1 MGRLLAAALALLVLL
16 PGLAGAQEPAFAPD
30 GVVMQAD
37 SLRYDQDTGIVTAS
51 GNVEMAHGGRILQA
65 DAVSYNEQAD
75 LVSAS
80 GNVVL
85 LEPTGEV
92 LFAEYAELTGDL
104 REGAISGIRVLL
116 EQNARFAANG
126 ARRIEGRITDM
137 AKAIYSSCDLCEDD
151 PTAAPLWQIKAARVV
166 HDQALHDIIYYNA
179 LFEVYGYPVLWTPY
193 MRTPDPTV
201 ERRSGFLTPS
211 YGSSSIL
218 GLTLQVPYY
227 WNIAPNKDATIT
239 PFITEDE
246 GVVMIGQYRER
257 TETGIYN
264 LNGSITYSDPLEAN
278 GEETGENKWRGFV
291 KADGIWH
298 PDQTWQYGFDIYRAS
313 DDNYLTR
320 YDFDNADTLTSQVFV
335 EGFHDRS
342 YASAFA
348 YSFQGLRSDDQP
360 GDTPL
365 VAPLM
370 DYQLVSDPNEHGGFI
385 TIDANAMSLTRSDST
400 DSRRLTL
407 KGAFEQPWVTDG
419 GHVLILRSS
428 LRSDSYQVIDVPIS
442 GQQPYSGYVGRVIPQ
457 ASAEWRYPLVRQ
469 SGTMQQLVEPIV
481 MTVISP
487 NGGNDDRIPNEDS
500 QEFEFDEVN
509 LFNANRFPGYDRVEG
524 GLRVNYGLRTGVFG
538 FGGGRSELMVGQVWH
553 AHTDDT
559 FGPETGLDGH
569 FSDYVGRFLVAPTSY
584 FDVAARFRVDREDF
598 TIRRNEL
605 TFGIGPEAW
614 RFETSYVQLKDP
626 SPDVVD
632 TTGEREQIAF
642 AARAEPL
649 ENWTVRA
656 EWRQDL
662 TGEGTINYGGTLVY
676 EDECVQ
682 FTGQLERRFTN
693 DGFNIPETIFL
704 FSVKLKTLG

>member
-1 MGRLLAAALALLVLL
+1 MGRLLAAALALLALL
-16 PGLAGAQEPAFAPD
+16 PGLAAAQEPAFAPD

-65 DAVSYNEQAD
+65 DAVSYNEPAD

-85 LEPTGEV
+85 LEPSGEV

-126 ARRIEGRITDM
+126 ARRIDGRITDM

-179 LFEVYGYPVLWTPY
+179 QFEVYGYPVFWTPY

-201 ERRSGFLTPS
+201 ERRSGFLTPA

-218 GLTLQVPYY
+218 GLTLQIPYY

-239 PFITEDE
+239 PFITGDE
-246 GVVMIGQYRER
+246 GLVMIGQYRER

-264 LNGSITYSDPLEAN
+264 LNGSITRSDPLGPS
-278 GEETGENKWRGFV
+278 GEETGSDKWRGFV

-298 PDQTWQYGFDIYRAS
+298 PDETRQYGFDIYRAS
-313 DDNYLTR
+313 DDNYLSR

-348 YSFQGLRSDDQP
+348 YAFQGLRADDEP

-370 DYQLVSDPNEHGGFI
+370 DYQLVSDPNEQGGFFAI
-385 TIDANAMSLTRSDST
+385 EANAMSQSRSDGT
-400 DSRRLTL
+400 DSRRFTM
-407 KGAFEQPWVTDG
+407 KGAFEQPWVSDT
-419 GHVLILRSS
+419 GHILIFRES
-428 LRSDSYQVIDVPIS
+428 LRGDAYQVNDVPIS
-442 GQQPYSGYVGRVIPQ
+442 GQLPYSGFVGRLIPQ

-469 SGTMQQLVEPIV
+469 SGTIQQLVEPIV

-487 NGGNDDRIPNEDS
+487 NVGNEDRIPNEDS

-509 LFNANRFPGYDRVEG
+509 LFNANRFPGYDRIEG
-524 GLRVNYGLRTGVFG
+524 GFRVNYGLRMGVFG
-538 FGGGRSELMVGQVWH
+538 FGGGRSELLVGQAWR
-553 AHTDDT
+553 ARDDST

-569 FSDYVGRFLVAPTSY
+569 FSDYVGRVLIAPTSY
-584 FDVAARFRVDREDF
+584 FDMTMRFRVDREDF

-605 TFGIGPEAW
+605 AFGIGPESL
-614 RFETSYVQLKDP
+614 RFDTSYVQLKDP
-626 SPDVVD
+626 PPDVVD
-632 TTGEREQIAF
+632 TDGDRQQIAF
-642 AARAEPL
+642 GLAAKPL

-656 EWRQDL
+656 DWRQDL
-662 TGEGTINYGGTLVY
+662 TGEGTINYGATLVY

-682 FTGQLERRFTN
+682 FTGQLERRFTD
-693 DGFNIPETIFL
+693 DGFNVPETIFL